1 MTLWGGRSRMLFT
14 SYSPADERWAIWLAW
29 QLEHAEARYRTVLSS
44 WDFDPVTNYADF
56 VQRGV
61 RESDLVLAVLTRDYV
76 SSRHA
81 NREWQAAL
89 DVDPGKLLAVRV
101 SECSLEWLPTGVACL
116 DLLGVSDASEM
127 RRAVLDRVERM
138 LSDRWTPRRQPD
150 PRADEILSP
159 APESAVVRRR
169 PLSPPAFPAD
179 MAASRRH
186 SGLSILHVGGP
197 RFGRAVTSADI
208 PADPEGLQSHIY
220 GAVTELID
228 REVPAPDLIVVSGDL
243 TESAHPTEFR
253 KAVSFLTG
261 LRVLLKLEPD
271 RLVVVPGN
279 HDISRLLCRAHF
291 LDCEA
296 NDRLPRAPY
305 YAKLRLFEQTFNT
318 LYRGLDNL
326 VFDVG
331 QPWTLFP
338 VPELR
343 LVVAGLNSTM
353 AATHRPEDDYGF
365 IGTEQ
370 KDWFAEQLRVHEQQ
384 GWFRLG
390 VLRHDPAPGPNVSP
404 YDPGVLRDAERTFR
418 RLGPRLNLLLR
429 GPGRAGRSLAHPTG
443 TLPVLSAPAPGQAE
457 LLHITVAGLTRYRCD
472 DAFET
477 PIPQELAWTNCAVAL
492 SSRAARPELPPTP
505 QPEPRRPELRASETA
520 RPHDML
526 LEQVA
531 EVCEVRYPGAR
542 IRRIAS
548 DPPYLLVTVNSEPVI
563 EQLIIGAHVGEVTG
577 QVLDE
582 FLGPEPK
589 PGSQL
594 IYLGPAPSRE
604 LLDRAAAEGV
614 RIRSFPD
621 FQGMANLSDYLRKQ
635 SARLHEDPAYPPDLY
650 VPQRFRMLA
659 PHGREVQ
666 SDLVAELMRLVTAD
680 DGRFVLLL
688 GDFGLGKTFA
698 LRELTRRITA
708 NAGRLVPILIE
719 LRDLD
724 RTSSLDTLLAAHLA
738 NNGES
743 RIDLR
748 ALRYML
754 EQGRVVLLFDGF
766 DELLTRLNYDSAA
779 EHMATLLQAAV
790 GRAKV
795 VVAGRTQHFKS
806 YDQIATALET
816 QAEPHPD
823 RYLLS
828 VENFTAEQVHAFLV
842 NRYGTA
848 GPSADARMRLLRGI
862 PGLLELACNPRMLSF
877 IADLDEQRLRTAAG
891 ARRIIG
897 PTRLYQEILTS
908 WLSYEI
914 ERSPERAS
922 SQPTLRID
930 ELWLAV
936 TYFALR
942 VWETGQPYL
951 DLAELTEVALAAVEE
966 IDASRLNVAQ
976 FVHTLGS
983 RSLIVR
989 AADNRFGF
997 IHSSVRDWL
1006 VAKHIATQL
1015 RAGAIVPAPLA
1026 QAQLEP
1032 LAVEFL
1038 CDLAEV
1044 EQLQSW
1050 VERTHDDPDE
1060 HEITRTNAA
1069 RIAARLRISPDR
1081 DLRGLDL
1088 SREDLSFRN
1097 LQQLDFTGATM
1108 TETRLTGAVLD
1119 QAVLRGVRLTGAQ
1132 LDQASLV
1139 GTDLRGADMTEAQ
1152 LTSANLQN
1160 ADLRGARLHRAHLDQ
1175 ASLIRANLGRAD
1187 LTGAR
1192 LARTDLTGARGEG
1205 SRWTRAALLD
1215 VVGSPIGTDLAG
1227 SGRVPG
1233 TPPLTEFAPA
1243 AIGVKHGVDAQSGRL
1258 PRPLAYSPDGGTV
1271 AVGCDSGSVVVYGAD
1286 TGRTLRTLHGHRART
1301 FAVVYTEQVLV
1312 TGSADST
1319 VRIWDAASGAVRKI
1333 LSGHENWPWPLETD
1347 AAGTL
1352 LATGDA
1358 AGVLRVWRL
1367 PDGEQRHEFPPPDG
1381 NPQRIYCIAFH
1392 RDRVAAAYHDGTV
1405 RIWQLSTGTEVA
1417 GFRGAP
1423 GPIRR
1428 VCWDPDGTL
1437 LAAGGADGVLGLW
1450 DPATGELIRDL
1461 SGHGDIVYTLA
1472 FHPVEPILA
1481 SGDTGG
1487 GIRLWDTGTGQTLH
1501 TRAEHGSARI
1511 HWLGFDPAG
1520 DMLASGDTA
1529 GAVYVRDGRTGAPLH
1544 RLTGHTGSIW
1554 PFAFRPDGTQ
1564 LAVADDQFAL
1574 RIWDPASGERLH
1586 TLNGHGRHVRAV
1598 SFNADGTLLAGCG
1611 NDGSVRLWDA
1621 ATGRLAQ
1628 RLQGSPDGLI
1638 TLESGVFSPAHP
1650 AQLVTVG
1657 NAGRLRVF
1665 DIDAATAEREITVDS
1680 APVWAIAY
1688 DPTAR
1693 YIATANDDDTVTLWT
1708 RETGGEHAV
1717 CAEHR
1722 GRVRSIAFDAAGA
1735 RMATGCD
1742 DGHIRLWD
1750 VASGELLET
1759 LSDPVRESAGGH
1771 RVYGVAFH
1779 EERLASISWDGT
1791 VRIWSLTGGPPLHR
1805 LDLHRGRLW
1814 CVAVDPV
1821 SGTLATAGDDLVV
1834 RLWDIASGRHLH
1846 TLHGHRNRVRSLAF
1860 APSGRLLASAGND
1873 GSIMLWS
1880 LADPGVAPQP
1890 CGTLL
1895 GLPEGWV
1902 AFTPDGRYKT
1912 EGLTAGQFWHVIG
1925 LCRFEAGELDPYL
1938 PQIRQMELDD
1948 PL

>member
-1 MTLWGGRSRMLFT
+1 MTRWGGRLLFT
-14 SYSPADERWAIWLAW
+14 SYSAADERWAIWLGW
-29 QLEHAEARYRTVLSS
+29 QLEHAEARYRTMVSS
-44 WDFDPVTNYADF
+44 WDFDPAANYGEF

-61 RESDLVLAVLTRDYV
+61 READLVLAVLTRDYV

-89 DVDPGKLLAVRV
+89 DADPGKLLAIRV

-116 DLLGVSDASEM
+116 DLLGMRDEGEM
-127 RRAVLDRVERM
+127 RREVLDRVERM
-138 LSDRWTPRRQPD
+138 LSERWAPRRRPD
-150 PRADEILSP
+150 PRPDDLWSP
-159 APESAVVRRR
+159 APEPVRPGRR
-169 PLSPPAFPAD
+169 PLSPPAFPGNR
-179 MAASRRH
+179 AAARTH
-186 SGLSILHVGGP
+186 AGLSILHLGGP
-197 RFGRAVTSADI
+197 RFGRAPAGSDI
-208 PADPEGLQSHIY
+208 PADPEGLQSHVW
-220 GAVTELID
+220 GAVTELVD
-228 REVPAPDLIVVSGDL
+228 RQAPPPDLIVVSGDL

-253 KAVSFLTG
+253 KATAFLTG

-279 HDISRLLCRAHF
+279 HDISKLACRAHF

-305 YAKLRLFEQTFNT
+305 FAKLRLFEQMFTT
-318 LYRGLDNL
+318 LYRGLDHL

-338 VPELR
+338 IPELR

-353 AATHRPEDDYGF
+353 AATHRPEDDYGA
-365 IGTEQ
+365 IGDEQ
-370 KDWFAEQLRVHEQQ
+370 KDWFAEHLRAQEAQ

-390 VLRHDPAPGPNVSP
+390 VLRHDPAPGTNTSP
-404 YDPGVLRDAERTFR
+404 YDAGVLRDAERTFR

-429 GPGRAGRSLAHPTG
+429 GPGRAGRSLAHPGG

-457 LLHITVAGLTRYRCD
+457 LIHITATGLTRYRYD
-472 DAFET
+472 EPADA
-477 PIPQELAWTNCAVAL
+477 PVPQVIAWSNAVVAL
-492 SSRAARPELPPTP
+492 QSRADRPELPAPP
-505 QPEPRRPELRASETA
+505 PEPRRPELRASETA

-542 IRRIAS
+542 IRRIAA
-548 DPPYLLVTVNSEPVI
+548 DPHYLLVTVNSEPVI

-582 FLGPEPK
+582 FLGPEPR

-604 LLDRAAAEGV
+604 LADRAAAEGV
-614 RIRSFPD
+614 RIRSFTD
-621 FQGMANLSDYLRKQ
+621 FQGMVELGDYLRKQ
-635 SARLHEDPAYPPDLY
+635 STRLRADPAYPPELY

-659 PHGREVQ
+659 PRGREVQ
-666 SDLVAELMRLVTAD
+666 HDLVAELMNLMTAG

-698 LRELTRRITA
+698 LRELTRRIAETTT
-708 NAGRLVPILIE
+708 GLVPILIE
-719 LRDLD
+719 LRELD

-738 NNGES
+738 DNGES

-816 QAEPHPD
+816 RQDPHPD
-823 RYLLS
+823 RYILN
-828 VENFTAEQVHAFLV
+828 VESFTDEQVHAFLI
-842 NRYGTA
+842 NRYGPS
-848 GPSADARMRLLRGI
+848 GPSPDARMRLLRGI

-877 IADLDEQRLRTAAG
+877 IADLPEQRLRTAAG

-897 PTRLYQEILTS
+897 PTRLYEEILTS
-908 WLSYEI
+908 WLAYEI
-914 ERSPERAS
+914 EHSPERAS
-922 SQPTLRID
+922 SQPTLGID

-942 VWETGQPYL
+942 VWENGRPYL
-951 DLAELTEVALAAVEE
+951 DLTELTEVAQAAVQE
-966 IDASRLNVAQ
+966 IDAGPLNVAQ
-976 FVHTLGS
+976 FVHALGS

-989 AADNRFGF
+989 TDDNRFGF

-1006 VAKHIATQL
+1006 VAKAIATQL
-1015 RAGAIVPAPLA
+1015 RGQVTEPAPLA

-1038 CDLAEV
+1038 CDLAAV
-1044 EQLQSW
+1044 ELLQAW
-1050 VERTHDDPDE
+1050 VERIGNAPDE

-1069 RIAARLRISPDR
+1069 RIAARLRITPDK

-1097 LQQLDFTGATM
+1097 LQQLDFTGANM
-1108 TETRLTGAVLD
+1108 TGARLTGAVLD
-1119 QAVLRGVRLTGAQ
+1119 QAVLRGVRLVGAQ

-1139 GTDLRGADMTEAQ
+1139 GTDLRGADMTEVQ

-1175 ASLIRANLGRAD
+1175 ASLVRADLGRAD

-1215 VVGSPIGTDLAG
+1215 VVGSPAGTDLAG

-1243 AIGVKHGVDAQSGRL
+1243 AIGVKHGVDTQSGRL
-1258 PRPLAYSPDGGTV
+1258 PRPLAYSPDGGTI
-1271 AVGCDSGSVVVYGAD
+1271 AVGCDSGSVVIYGAD
-1286 TGRTLRTLHGHRART
+1286 TGRTLRTLHGHRDRT
-1301 FAVVYTEQVLV
+1301 FALAYTEQVLV
-1312 TGSADST
+1312 TGSADGT
-1319 VRIWDAASGAVRKI
+1319 VRIWDATSGAVRKI
-1333 LSGHENWPWPLETD
+1333 LSRHENWPWPLETD
-1347 AAGTL
+1347 TAGTL

-1358 AGVLRVWRL
+1358 AGTLRVWLL
-1367 PDGEQRHEFPPPDG
+1367 PDGELLHEFPSPDG
-1381 NPQRIYCIAFH
+1381 RPQRIYSLAFH
-1392 RDRVAAAYHDGTV
+1392 RDRVAAAYHDGAV
-1405 RIWQLSTGTEVA
+1405 RIWQLSTGDRV
-1417 GFRGAP
+1417 GDFRAAP
-1423 GPIRR
+1423 GPVRR
-1428 VCWDPDGTL
+1428 VCWDPMGTL
-1437 LAAGGADGVLGLW
+1437 LAAGGAEGTLGLW
-1450 DPATGELIRDL
+1450 DPATGTRVHDL
-1461 SGHGDIVYTLA
+1461 SGHGHIVYTVA
-1472 FHPVEPILA
+1472 FHPTEPILA
-1481 SGDTGG
+1481 SGDLAG
-1487 GIRLWDTGTGQTLH
+1487 GIRLWDTGTGEPKQIRT
-1501 TRAEHGSARI
+1501 EHGSARI
-1511 HWLGFDPAG
+1511 HWLGFDPGG
-1520 DMLASGDTA
+1520 DLLATGDTA
-1529 GAVYVRDGRTGAPLH
+1529 GAVYVRDGRSGAPLH

-1564 LAVADDQFAL
+1564 LAIADDQFAL
-1574 RIWDPASGERLH
+1574 RVWDPATGERLH

-1621 ATGRLAQ
+1621 ATGRLTQ
-1628 RLQGSPDGLI
+1628 RLQGSGDGLI
-1638 TLESGVFSPAHP
+1638 TVESGSFSPAR
-1650 AQLVTVG
+1650 ATQLVTVG

-1665 DIDAATAEREITVDS
+1665 DIAAGAAEREITIDS
-1680 APVWAIAY
+1680 APVWAVAY

-1693 YIATANDDDTVTLWT
+1693 FIATANDDDTVTLWT

-1735 RMATGCD
+1735 TMATGCD
-1742 DGHIRLWD
+1742 DGHVRLWD
-1750 VASGELLET
+1750 VQTGELLGT
-1759 LSDPVRESAGGH
+1759 LSDPTPSGAGGH
-1771 RVYGVAFH
+1771 RVYGVVFH
-1779 EERLASISWDGT
+1779 GDRVAGISWDGT
-1791 VRIWSLTGGPPLHR
+1791 VRIWSAAGGPPLHR

-1814 CVAVDPV
+1814 CVAVDAAT
-1821 SGTLATAGDDLVV
+1821 GMLATAGDDLVIQ
-1834 RLWDIASGRHLH
+1834 LWDITSGAHLH

-1860 APSGRLLASAGND
+1860 DPTGRLLASGGND
-1873 GSIMLWS
+1873 GSIMVWS
-1880 LADPGVAPQP
+1880 LAEAGAAPEP
-1890 CGTLL
+1890 RATLL
-1895 GLPEGWV
+1895 GLPEGWA

-1925 LCRFEAGELDPYL
+1925 MCRFEAGELDPYL
-1938 PQIRQMELDD
+1938 PQIRQLELDD

>member
-1 MTLWGGRSRMLFT
+1 MLFT

-29 QLEHAEARYRTVLSS
+29 QLEHGEARYRTVLSS
-44 WDFDPVTNYADF
+44 WDFDPATNYGDF

-61 RESDLVLAVLTRDYV
+61 RESDLVVAVLTQNYV

-89 DVDPGKLLAVRV
+89 DVDPAKLLAVRV
-101 SECSLEWLPTGVACL
+101 SACPLEWLPSGVGCL
-116 DLLGVSDASEM
+116 DLLGIDDAGEM
-127 RRAVLDRVERM
+127 RRLVLDRVERM
-138 LSDRWTPRRQPD
+138 LSERWTPRRAD
-150 PRADEILSP
+150 PRADDLWSSTGDSP
-159 APESAVVRRR
+159 AVRRR
-169 PLSPPAFPAD
+169 PLSAPDFPGDA
-179 MAASRRH
+179 MANRAQA
-186 SGLSILHVGGP
+186 GLSILHVSGP
-197 RFGRAVTSADI
+197 RFGRGLPATDI
-208 PADPEGLQSHIY
+208 PTDPEGLQSHIW
-220 GAVTELID
+220 GAVTELVD
-228 REVPAPDLIVVSGDL
+228 RQAPPPELIVVSGDL
-243 TESAHPTEFR
+243 TESAHPTEIR
-253 KAVSFLTG
+253 KATSFLTG

-271 RLVVVPGN
+271 RLVIVPGN
-279 HDISRLLCRAHF
+279 HDISKLACAAHF
-291 LDCEA
+291 LECEA

-305 YAKLRLFEQTFNT
+305 FAKLRLFEQMFNT
-318 LYRGLDNL
+318 LYRGLDHL
-326 VFDVG
+326 LFDVG

-338 VPELR
+338 IPELR

-353 AATHRPEDDYGF
+353 AATHRTEDDYGWV
-365 IGTEQ
+365 GTEQ
-370 KDWFAEQLRVHEQQ
+370 KDWFAEQLRGYEAR

-390 VLRHDPAPGPNVSP
+390 VLRHDPAPGPGTSP

-429 GPGRAGRSLAHPTG
+429 GPGRAGRSLAHPGG
-443 TLPVLSAPAPGQAE
+443 TLPVLAAPAPGQAE
-457 LLHITVAGLTRYRCD
+457 LLHITATGLTRYRPD
-472 DAFET
+472 DSAEA
-477 PIPQELAWTNCAVAL
+477 PIPQPLAWTNSVAAL
-492 SSRAARPELPPTP
+492 ERRAAAPELQAPPVPTP
-505 QPEPRRPELRASETA
+505 RPALEAGTTS
-520 RPHDML
+520 RPHDLL

-531 EVCEVRYPGAR
+531 EVCEVRFPGAR

-548 DPPYLLVTVNSEPVI
+548 DPPYLLVTVKSDPVI
-563 EQLIIGAHVGEVTG
+563 EQLIIGAHVGEVTA

-594 IYLGPAPSRE
+594 IYLGPAPGRE
-604 LLDRAAAEGV
+604 LRDRAAAEGV
-614 RIRSFPD
+614 RIRSFAD
-621 FQGMANLSDYLRKQ
+621 FQGLADLGDYVRKQ
-635 SARLHEDPAYPPDLY
+635 SARLRDDPAYAAELY

-659 PHGREVQ
+659 PRGREVQ
-666 SDLVAELMRLVTAD
+666 NDLLAELMSLVTAE

-698 LRELTRRITA
+698 LRELTRRLTDTA
-708 NAGRLVPILIE
+708 TDFVPILIE
-719 LRDLD
+719 LRNLD

-766 DELLTRLNYDSAA
+766 DELLTRLNYDTAA
-779 EHMATLLQAAV
+779 EHMATLLQAAR

-816 QAEPHPD
+816 QEDPHPD
-823 RYLLS
+823 RYILG
-828 VENFTAEQVHAFLV
+828 VENFTHEQVHAFLV
-842 NRYGTA
+842 NRYGTT

-862 PGLLELACNPRMLSF
+862 PDLLELARNPRMLSF
-877 IADLDEQRLRTAAG
+877 IADLDEHRLRTAAG
-891 ARRIIG
+891 AQQIIG
-897 PTRLYQEILTS
+897 PTRLYREILTA
-908 WLSYEI
+908 WLTFEV
-914 ERSPERAS
+914 ERSPERAGTH
-922 SQPTLRID
+922 PTLRID

-942 VWETGQPYL
+942 VWETGRPYL
-951 DLAELTEVALAAVEE
+951 SLTELTEVAHAAVER
-966 IDASRLNVAQ
+966 IDATRLNVAQ

-989 AADNRFGF
+989 GEDNQFGF

-1006 VAKHIATQL
+1006 VAEHIARQL
-1015 RAGAIVPAPLA
+1015 GADIAAPAALT

-1038 CDLAEV
+1038 CDLAD
-1044 EQLQSW
+1044 
-1050 VERTHDDPDE
+1050 VERLRAWVGRTQADPAA

-1069 RIAARLRISPDR
+1069 RLAARLRISPHE

-1097 LQQLDFTGATM
+1097 LQRLDFTGANM
-1108 TETRLTGAVLD
+1108 TETRLSGAVLD
-1119 QAVLRGVRLTGAQ
+1119 NAILRGVRLVDAQ

-1139 GTDLRGADMTEAQ
+1139 GADLRGADMTGVQ
-1152 LTSANLQN
+1152 LVSANLQN
-1160 ADLRGARLHRAHLDQ
+1160 ADLRGARLQRAQLDQ
-1175 ASLIRANLGRAD
+1175 ANLVHANLGRAD
-1187 LTGAR
+1187 LTAAR

-1205 SRWTRAALLD
+1205 SRWSRAALLD
-1215 VVGSPIGTDLAG
+1215 VVGTPIGTDLAG

-1243 AIGVKHGVDAQSGRL
+1243 AIGVKHGVDTQSGRL
-1258 PRPLAYSPDGGTV
+1258 PRALAFSPDGGTV
-1271 AVGCDSGSVVVYGAD
+1271 AVGCDSGSVVIYGAD

-1301 FAVVYTEQVLV
+1301 FAVAYTEKVLV
-1312 TGSADST
+1312 TGSADGT

-1333 LSGHENWPWPLETD
+1333 LSGHRNWPWPLETD
-1347 AAGTL
+1347 TAGTL

-1358 AGVLRVWRL
+1358 AGTLRLWLL
-1367 PDGEQRHEFPPPDG
+1367 PDGEPLHEFPAPGGVP
-1381 NPQRIYCIAFH
+1381 RRVYCVAFH

-1405 RIWQLSTGTEVA
+1405 RIWQTTTGAEIG
-1417 GFRGAP
+1417 GFRGAD
-1423 GPIRR
+1423 GPVRR
-1428 VCWDPDGTL
+1428 ICWNPMGAL
-1437 LAAGGADGVLGLW
+1437 LAAGGADGRLGLW
-1450 DPATGELIRDL
+1450 DPATGELVHDL
-1461 SGHGDIVYTLA
+1461 PGHRDIVYTVA

-1481 SGDTGG
+1481 SGDLCGA
-1487 GIRLWDTGTGQTLH
+1487 IRLWDTGTGTLLH
-1501 TRAEHGSARI
+1501 SRDEHGSARI
-1511 HWLGFDPAG
+1511 HWLDFDPSG
-1520 DMLASGDTA
+1520 DMLATGDTA

-1544 RLTGHTGSIW
+1544 KLTGHTGSIW

-1574 RIWDPASGERLH
+1574 RIWDPATGASLH
-1586 TLNGHGRHVRAV
+1586 ALNGHGRHVRAV

-1638 TLESGVFSPAHP
+1638 TLESGAFSPVDP

-1665 DIDAATAEREITVDS
+1665 DIEAATAERDITVDS

-1693 YIATANDDDTVTLWT
+1693 FIATANDDDTVTLWT

-1722 GRVRSIAFDAAGA
+1722 GRVRSIAFDIDGI

-1742 DGHIRLWD
+1742 DGHIRVWE
-1750 VASGELLET
+1750 VESGELIAT
-1759 LSDPVRESAGGH
+1759 LSDPEPSGRTGGH

-1779 EERLASISWDGT
+1779 GDRLAGISWDGT
-1791 VRIWSLTGGPPLHR
+1791 VRIWSPAGGPPLHR

-1814 CVAVDPV
+1814 CAAVDPV
-1821 SGTLATAGDDLVV
+1821 SGTLATAGDDLVIH
-1834 RLWDIASGRHLH
+1834 LWDIASGRHLH

-1860 APSGRLLASAGND
+1860 APSGRLLASGGND

-1880 LADPGVAPQP
+1880 LGAHGSAPESRA
-1890 CGTLL
+1890 TML

-1902 AFTPDGRYKT
+1902 TFTPDGRYKT

-1925 LCRFEAGELDPYL
+1925 MCRFEPGELDPYL
-1938 PQIRQMELDD
+1938 PQICQVELDE